1 MNVSKELIILLS
13 FFAGYGLASFIID
26 IKPKFD
32 KIVDKYLK

>member
-1 MNVSKELIILLS
+1 MNILNDLSPLIF
-13 FFAGYGLASFIID
+13 FFAGYGLVSFIID